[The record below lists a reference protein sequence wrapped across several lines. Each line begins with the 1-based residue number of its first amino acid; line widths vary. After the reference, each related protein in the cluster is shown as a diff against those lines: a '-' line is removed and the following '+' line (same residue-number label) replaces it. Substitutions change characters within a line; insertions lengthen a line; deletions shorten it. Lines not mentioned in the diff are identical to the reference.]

1 MTNPEPLKGLKGFR
15 VALYPLSGM
24 GQNSTPNHMRYGV
37 AQNPRWF
44 WAMFQILNVW
54 DLEFGIWDFV

>member
-1 MTNPEPLKGLKGFR
+1 
-15 VALYPLSGM
+15 
-24 GQNSTPNHMRYGV
+24 MRYGV

-54 DLEFGIWDFV
+54 DLEFEIWDFV